1 MNILPLVPEN
11 IDILSKQIC
20 EELSSAGLRKES
32 VTKVRLMA
40 EGILLDWIESG
51 LDGICCELRMD
62 KRFKRKALM
71 VSVPG
76 ENKTKIAREDTY
88 VDMLGG
94 MNLTLETYY
103 AAEKN
108 ICNIIVP

>member
-1 MNILPLVPEN
+1 
-11 IDILSKQIC
+11 
-20 EELSSAGLRKES
+20 
-32 VTKVRLMA
+32 
-40 EGILLDWIESG
+40 
-51 LDGICCELRMD
+51 
-62 KRFKRKALM
+62 M

-76 ENKTKIAREDTY
+76 DNKTRISKEDTY

-108 ICNIIVP
+108 ICIIHIP